1 MINDIFSSFGVFFGA
16 VIVFLGGVLAIL
28 WAVLPYMIYKMKH
41 QQDAM
46 LTELKLIKSV
56 LKNNLLYPKNNPNHQ
71 PRQKT
76 PLNHSLASQNIPIDL
91 IFY

>member
-46 LTELKLIKSV
+46 LTELKLIKTV
-56 LKNNLLYPKNNPNHQ
+56 LKKQLALAEKQSEPP
-71 PRQKT
+71 T
-76 PLNHSLASQNIPIDL
+76 PPENTA
-91 IFY
+91 